1 MILIKELLFKLL
13 DEIEPNDLL
22 EVRMDKQYMN
32 LLLANK
38 KSILPLAIEMR
49 PCRDDDENLEEVYR
63 QAFYYDEV
71 NEYEEQFILEHTILL
86 NERKYVVIEELID
99 IEYADDYF
107 AITTANPSGISTN
120 YFQYSNISSIKVRH
134 EPDNSVVK
142 KYNALNYKFK
152 SNK

>member
-49 PCRDDDENLEEVYR
+49 ACRDNDEDLEEVYR
-63 QAFYYDEV
+63 QAFCYDEIS
-71 NEYEEQFILEHTILL
+71 EYEERYISEHTILL
-86 NERKYVVIEELID
+86 NEQRYVVVEELID

-107 AITTANPSGISTN
+107 AITIANPSGVSTN
-120 YFQYSNISSIKVRH
+120 YFQYSNISSIKVAH
-134 EPDNSVVK
+134 ELNNSAVK

>member
-32 LLLANK
+32 LFLANK

-49 PCRDDDENLEEVYR
+49 LCRDNDEDLEEVYR
-63 QAFYYDEV
+63 QTFYYDEI
-71 NEYEEQFILEHTILL
+71 NEYEKQYILEHTILL
-86 NERKYVVIEELID
+86 NEQRYVVVEELID
-99 IEYADDYF
+99 IQYTDDYF
-107 AITTANPSGISTN
+107 AVTTANLSGVSTN

-134 EPDNSVVK
+134 ELNDSAVK

>member
-38 KSILPLAIEMR
+38 KSILPLAVEMR
-49 PCRDDDENLEEVYR
+49 ACRDNDEDLEEVYR
-63 QAFYYDEV
+63 QAFCYDEIS
-71 NEYEEQFILEHTILL
+71 EYEERYISEHTILL
-86 NERKYVVIEELID
+86 NERKYVVVEELID

-107 AITTANPSGISTN
+107 AITTANPSGVSTN
-120 YFQYSNISSIKVRH
+120 YFKYSNISSIKVAH
-134 EPDNSVVK
+134 ELNNSAVK

>member
-1 MILIKELLFKLL
+1 LIIIKELLFKLL

-49 PCRDDDENLEEVYR
+49 ACRDNDEDLEEVYR
-63 QAFYYDEV
+63 QAFCYDEIS
-71 NEYEEQFILEHTILL
+71 EYEERYISEHTILL
-86 NERKYVVIEELID
+86 NERKYVVVEELID

-107 AITTANPSGISTN
+107 AITTANPSGVSTN
-120 YFQYSNISSIKVRH
+120 YFQYSNISSIKVAH
-134 EPDNSVVK
+134 ESSNSAVK
-142 KYNALNYKFK
+142 KYNTLNYKFK
-152 SNK
+152 SNR

>member
-1 MILIKELLFKLL
+1 LILIKELLFKLL

-49 PCRDDDENLEEVYR
+49 PCRDNDEDLEEVYR
-63 QAFYYDEV
+63 QAFCYDEIS
-71 NEYEEQFILEHTILL
+71 EYEEQYISEHTILL
-86 NERKYVVIEELID
+86 NERKYVVVEELID

-107 AITTANPSGISTN
+107 AITTANPNGISTN
-120 YFQYSNISSIKVRH
+120 YFQYSNISSIRVAH
-134 EPDNSVVK
+134 ELKNSAVK
-142 KYNALNYKFK
+142 QYNALNYKFK

>member
-1 MILIKELLFKLL
+1 LIIIKELLFKLL

-38 KSILPLAIEMR
+38 KSILPLAIEMKV
-49 PCRDDDENLEEVYR
+49 CRDNNEDLEEVYR
-63 QAFYYDEV
+63 QAFYYDDI
-71 NEYEEQFILEHTILL
+71 NEYEKQYILEHTILL
-86 NERKYVVIEELID
+86 DERKYVVTEELID

-107 AITTANPSGISTN
+107 AITTANPSGVSTN
-120 YFQYSNISSIKVRH
+120 YFQYSNISSIKVAH
-134 EPDNSVVK
+134 ESSNSAVK
-142 KYNALNYKFK
+142 KYNTLNYKFK

>member
-22 EVRMDKQYMN
+22 EVKMDKQYMN
-32 LLLANK
+32 LFLANK

-49 PCRDDDENLEEVYR
+49 LCRDDDEDLEEVYR
-63 QAFYYDEV
+63 QAFCYDEI
-71 NEYEEQFILEHTILL
+71 NKYEEQFILEHTILL
-86 NERKYVVIEELID
+86 NERKYVIVEELIN

-107 AITTANPSGISTN
+107 AITTANPIGVSTN
-120 YFQYSNISSIKVRH
+120 YFQYSKISSIKVIH
-134 EPDNSVVK
+134 ELNNSAVK

>member
-32 LLLANK
+32 LFLANK

-49 PCRDDDENLEEVYR
+49 ACRDDDEDLEEVYR
-63 QAFYYDEV
+63 QAFLYDDI
-71 NEYEEQFILEHTILL
+71 NEYEEQYILEHTILL
-86 NERKYVVIEELID
+86 NEQRYVVVEELID
-99 IEYADDYF
+99 IQYADNYF
-107 AITTANPSGISTN
+107 AITTANPHGITTN
-120 YFQYSNISSIKVRH
+120 YFQYSNISSIKVAH
-134 EPDNSVVK
+134 ESKNSAVK
-142 KYNALNYKFK
+142 EYNALNYKFK

>member
-49 PCRDDDENLEEVYR
+49 PCRDNDEDLEEVYR
-63 QAFYYDEV
+63 QTFCYDEIS
-71 NEYEEQFILEHTILL
+71 EYEERYISEHTILL
-86 NERKYVVIEELID
+86 NEQRYVVVEELID
-99 IEYADDYF
+99 IEYADNYF

-134 EPDNSVVK
+134 EPDNSAVK

>member
-32 LLLANK
+32 LFLANK

-49 PCRDDDENLEEVYR
+49 LCHDNDEDLEEVYR

-71 NEYEEQFILEHTILL
+71 SEYEKQYILEHTILL
-86 NERKYVVIEELID
+86 NERRYVVVEELID
-99 IEYADDYF
+99 IQYADDYF
-107 AITTANPSGISTN
+107 AVTTANPNGISTN

-134 EPDNSVVK
+134 ESNDSAVK
-142 KYNALNYKFK
+142 KYNVLNYKFK